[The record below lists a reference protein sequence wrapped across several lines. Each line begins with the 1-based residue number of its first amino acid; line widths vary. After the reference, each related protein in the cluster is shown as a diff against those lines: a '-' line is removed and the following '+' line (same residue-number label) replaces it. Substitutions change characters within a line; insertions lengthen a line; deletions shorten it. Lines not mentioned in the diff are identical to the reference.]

1 MDARKLRSLQPC
13 LLPEWSIR
21 DASSLPFVCPAPAAR
36 SGQPEG
42 GRLMSPAVRN
52 DPAPARRFA
61 AWAVG
66 PWVLLLFAALGFVQ
80 YLRHAEYLYLAAALL
95 VIVACAGC
103 ILRQA
108 WARPVLQLLAVLLAA
123 WALVTAALM
132 LQQAGD
138 FDTAR
143 QHALAQP
150 QLGEVALWM
159 IARAER
165 IWQVGLALK
174 AAAIPLLLW
183 LAWQLG
189 RSTVRAQFR
198 PRRRGRL

>member
-1 MDARKLRSLQPC
+1 MPLAVR
-13 LLPEWSIR
+13 
-21 DASSLPFVCPAPAAR
+21 AAPA
-36 SGQPEG
+36 ST
-42 GRLMSPAVRN
+42 
-52 DPAPARRFA
+52 RRFS

-66 PWVLLLFAALGFVQ
+66 PWVLLLFAAMGFVQ
-80 YLRHAEYLYLAAALL
+80 YLRHAEYVYLAAVLL

-108 WARPVLQLLAVLLAA
+108 WARPTMQLLAVLLAV
-123 WALVTAALM
+123 WALASGVLM
-132 LQQAGD
+132 LQQWGD

-150 QLGEVALWM
+150 QLSDVALWM

-165 IWQVGLALK
+165 TWQVGLALK

-189 RSTVRAQFR
+189 RPAVRAQFR
-198 PRRRGRL
+198 PRPR

>member
-1 MDARKLRSLQPC
+1 MPLGAH
-13 LLPEWSIR
+13 
-21 DASSLPFVCPAPAAR
+21 V
-36 SGQPEG
+36 
-42 GRLMSPAVRN
+42 
-52 DPAPARRFA
+52 DPASARRFS

-80 YLRHAEYLYLAAALL
+80 YLRHAEYIYLAAALL
-95 VIVACAGC
+95 VVVVCAGC

-108 WARPVLQLLAVLLAA
+108 WARPAMQMLAVLLAL
-123 WALVTAALM
+123 WALASGVLM
-132 LQQAGD
+132 LQQWGD

-150 QLGEVALWM
+150 QLGEVALWT

-165 IWQVGLALK
+165 TWQVGLALK

-189 RSTVRAQFR
+189 RPTVRAQFR
-198 PRRRGRL
+198 PRPR

>member
-1 MDARKLRSLQPC
+1 MPL
-13 LLPEWSIR
+13 
-21 DASSLPFVCPAPAAR
+21 
-36 SGQPEG
+36 
-42 GRLMSPAVRN
+42 AVRAA
-52 DPAPARRFA
+52 PAPARRFS

-66 PWVLLLFAALGFVQ
+66 PWVLLLFAAMGFVQ
-80 YLRHAEYLYLAAALL
+80 YLRHAEYVYLAADLL

-108 WARPVLQLLAVLLAA
+108 WARPTMQLLAVLLAV
-123 WALVTAALM
+123 WALASGVLM
-132 LQQAGD
+132 LQQWGD

-150 QLGEVALWM
+150 QLSDVALWM

-165 IWQVGLALK
+165 TWQVGLALK

-189 RSTVRAQFR
+189 RPAVRAQFR
-198 PRRRGRL
+198 PRPR

>member
-1 MDARKLRSLQPC
+1 MPSPPSAC
-13 LLPEWSIR
+13 HG
-21 DASSLPFVCPAPAAR
+21 PAVRPDQ
-36 SGQPEG
+36 SVG
-42 GRLMSPAVRN
+42 GRLMSPAPRHAA
-52 DPAPARRFA
+52 APARRFA
-61 AWAVG
+61 AWAIG

-108 WARPVLQLLAVLLAA
+108 WARPALQVLAVLLAV
-123 WALVTAALM
+123 WALVTGVLM

-138 FDTAR
+138 FEIAR
-143 QHALAQP
+143 QHAQAQP

-165 IWQVGLALK
+165 TWQVGLALK

-183 LAWQLG
+183 LAWALG
-189 RSTVRAQFR
+189 RPAVRAQFQRR
-198 PRRRGRL
+198 PAH